1 MRPTSEQIATLVA
14 ASPDIRPECIRQA
27 GEHVD
32 YLTSL
37 AKSWIINGDEH
48 HGAMLQTLCLAYGFQ
63 QTEIERLRVEG
74 ANQRAQLRDV
84 LYKVQTWAMVNEI
97 AAVPLDWAGLGAL
110 LAAVPTKEPPKECP
124 YGDPYCP
131 CQDGDQ
137 CHYVDDA
144 GPPATAAWPCEHCGT
159 AT

>member
-97 AAVPLDWAGLGAL
+97 RCRAAGLGRTGRAL
-110 LAAVPTKEPPKECP
+110 GCGPYQGAPEGVP
-124 YGDPYCP
+124 
-131 CQDGDQ
+131 
-137 CHYVDDA
+137 VR
-144 GPPATAAWPCEHCGT
+144 
-159 AT
+159 